1 MEVMLEQLFLALFE
15 KGTQFS
21 AQPREIQALR
31 RALGWSRQELGYYL
45 GLYLNRRDCYTI
57 YRWEKGISRPRKALK
72 AKMLGLVMKVQ
83 GRYLGALREAA

>member
-1 MEVMLEQLFLALFE
+1 METKLFLALFE
-15 KGTQFS
+15 KTLRFS
-21 AQPREIQALR
+21 GQPLEIETLR
-31 RALGWSRQELGYYL
+31 RALGWSRQRLGRYL
-45 GLYLNRRDCYTI
+45 GLYVNRRDCYSI